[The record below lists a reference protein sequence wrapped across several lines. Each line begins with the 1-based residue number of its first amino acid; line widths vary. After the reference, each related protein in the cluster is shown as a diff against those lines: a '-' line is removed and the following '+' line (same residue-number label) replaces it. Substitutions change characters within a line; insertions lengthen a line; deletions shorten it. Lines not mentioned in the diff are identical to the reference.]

1 METERSAIL
10 RRIRKL
16 LALAGG
22 KGSEAEAAAA
32 VTRAHALLAEHN
44 LAEADVRDSVDSPT
58 ERILDDSTVDG
69 ARDLWPAQVWNAT
82 AMLHFCRYFY
92 SEQFCGKRRIGLRHS
107 LVGRPHNID
116 AAKLTARYLVDAVE
130 RLARESGRDRP
141 QPERRSYQAS
151 FRCACGLRL
160 AERIHARYR
169 ELATA
174 SEPASSLPCTSLP
187 ALLSL
192 YVRERAEN
200 DALLSDRG
208 IELGAGSASHDRLTH
223 AGGAEAGRI
232 AADSIVIPPR
242 GSRPAPS
249 SDAIP
254 GQLDLFPDNRAPS

>member
-16 LALAGG
+16 LALARG

-44 LAEADVRDSVDSPT
+44 LAESDVREPIDAPIQ
-58 ERILDDSTVDG
+58 RILDDSTVDG
-69 ARDLWPAQVWNAT
+69 SRDLWPAQVWNAT
-82 AMLHFCRYFY
+82 AMLHFCRYFC
-92 SEQFCGKRRIGLRHS
+92 SEQFCGRRRIGLQHS
-107 LVGRPHNID
+107 LVGLPHNIE

-130 RLARESGRDRP
+130 RLARESGRDLP
-141 QPERRSYQAS
+141 SPERRSYGAS
-151 FRCACGLRL
+151 FRRACGLRL
-160 AERIHARYR
+160 AERVHARYR

-174 SEPASSLPCTSLP
+174 SDPASSLPSSSLP
-187 ALLSL
+187 ALVSL
-192 YVRERAEN
+192 YVRERIEN
-200 DALLSDRG
+200 DALLDQRG
-208 IELGAGSASHDRLTH
+208 IQLGAGSASHDRLTH
-223 AGGAEAGRI
+223 AGGAHAGRI